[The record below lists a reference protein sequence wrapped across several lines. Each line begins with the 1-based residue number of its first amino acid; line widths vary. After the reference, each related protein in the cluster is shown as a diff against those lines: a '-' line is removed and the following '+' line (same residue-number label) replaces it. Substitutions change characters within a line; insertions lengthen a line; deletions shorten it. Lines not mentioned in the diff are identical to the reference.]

1 MSILMNPEKKSNYY
15 FYPEE
20 PEEYQR
26 LFVKMEI
33 FSKRDSDRR
42 ADDIIYLPLPLGMLR
57 EESGAT
63 WSWSEFGVAGEAGR
77 AVAEYIGNNS
87 EFKTLRTN
95 MKRMTQTFSNA
106 SRGFNTF
113 LERQLQETE
122 LEAFQALRQGAG
134 YAKKPNI
141 TFIFENINNLRDFRF
156 EWTLRPKN
164 LEDARR
170 IERIV
175 NVIQK
180 ASLPATSDMSAY
192 SEFANFFTG
201 DVLRNNHIGKSDV
214 EVGKDFTHKLFSS
227 TFIAPKEF
235 KLSVYERV
243 ENSKKMKPVNHLVNF
258 PIPFVCQDFVF
269 QMGGEDSESDTFI
282 KEGDEYFTASYYLNI
297 GYLELSHFTA
307 NEVEDYR
314 TFKRN

>member
-1 MSILMNPEKKSNYY
+1 MSINFLY
-15 FYPEE
+15 YPEE

-33 FSKRDSDRR
+33 FSKRNNNRV

-87 EFKTLRTN
+87 DFKTLRTN
-95 MKRMTQTFSNA
+95 MERVAQPFANA
-106 SRGFNTF
+106 NRGFNTF

-164 LEDARR
+164 LKDAQR
-170 IERIV
+170 IEKIV

-180 ASLPATSDMSAY
+180 ASLPAISDMSAY
-192 SEFANFFTG
+192 DEIANFFTG
-201 DVLRNNHIGKSDV
+201 SAFSNNEISKGDV

-235 KLSVYERV
+235 KLSVVERTDV
-243 ENSKKMKPVNHLVNF
+243 DNSYKNMKPVNHLVNF

-269 QMGGEDSESDTFI
+269 QMGGEDSEADTFI
-282 KEGDEYFTASYYLNI
+282 KEGDEYFTASYYLNM

-307 NEVEDYR
+307 NEVGDYR

>member
-1 MSILMNPEKKSNYY
+1 MQSTNFLY
-15 FYPEE
+15 YPEE

-33 FSKRDSDRR
+33 FSRR
-42 ADDIIYLPLPLGMLR
+42 NNNRVADDIIYLPLPLGMLR

-77 AVAEYIGNNS
+77 AVAEYMANNG

-95 MKRMTQTFSNA
+95 MERMNQSFSNLN
-106 SRGFNTF
+106 RGFNTF

-134 YAKKPNI
+134 YAKRPNI

-164 LEDARR
+164 LKDARK
-170 IERIV
+170 IEKIV
-175 NVIQK
+175 SVIQK
-180 ASLPATSDMSAY
+180 ASLPAISDMSAY
-192 SEFANFFTG
+192 REIYNFFTG
-201 DVLRNNHIGKSDV
+201 EVYRNDQIGKSDV
-214 EVGKDFTHKLFSS
+214 EVGEDFTHKLFSS

-235 KLSVYERV
+235 ELSVHERV
-243 ENSKKMKPVNHLVNF
+243 MSPKGHMMMEPVSHLVNF
-258 PIPFVCQDFVF
+258 PLPFVCQDFTF
-269 QMGGEDSESDTFI
+269 QMGGEDSEADTFI
-282 KEGDEYFTASYYLNI
+282 KENNEYFTASYYLNL

-307 NEVEDYR
+307 DEVGEYR
-314 TFKRN
+314 TFKGN

>member
-1 MSILMNPEKKSNYY
+1 MSNLPLY
-15 FYPEE
+15 YPEE

-26 LFVKMEI
+26 LFVKMSI
-33 FSKRDSDRR
+33 FSQRNSNRV

-77 AVAEYIGNNS
+77 AVAEYIANNS

-95 MKRMTQTFSNA
+95 MERMTQMFSNA
-106 SRGFNTF
+106 GRGFNTF

-164 LEDARR
+164 LKDARR
-170 IERIV
+170 IEKIV
-175 NVIQK
+175 SVIQK

-192 SEFANFFTG
+192 SEFANFFTF
-201 DVLRNNHIGKSDV
+201 DVLKNNEISKGDV

-235 KLSVYERV
+235 ELSVHERV
-243 ENSKKMKPVNHLVNF
+243 FNANGKMEMKPVDHLVNF

-269 QMGGEDSESDTFI
+269 QMGGEDSEADTFI
-282 KEGDEYFTASYYLNI
+282 KEGDEYFTASYYLNM

-307 NEVEDYR
+307 NEVEEYR
-314 TFKRN
+314 TFTKN